1 MRVVSDRPGSEP
13 AKRGFFKRWGKPLL
27 VCSLALNLVTVGLIV
42 GAGMRER
49 RFMHGLAASRL
60 AAPDGKA
67 AAQLGSL
74 AFVET
79 MKPERRESLLAPV
92 KERWEALK
100 ALRREVRAARTEF
113 VKILDSEP
121 FDSDRAK
128 AKATRIIEAENS
140 ARSAFHALLIEI
152 ARGMTP
158 DERSAFRRWRIEAR
172 HGGPGAPG
180 GPPPR

>member
-1 MRVVSDRPGSEP
+1 MRLVSERPGPEA
-13 AKRGFFKRWGKPLL
+13 AKRSFLERWGKPLL

-49 RFMHGLAASRL
+49 RLMHGVAATRL
-60 AAPDGKA
+60 ATPEGKA

-79 MKPERRESLLAPV
+79 MKPERRDSLLAPV

-100 ALRREVRAARTEF
+100 ALRREVRAARIEF
-113 VKILDSEP
+113 IRIMDSEP
-121 FDSDRAK
+121 FDPDRAR

-152 ARGMTP
+152 VRGMTP
-158 DERSAFRRWRIEAR
+158 DERNEFKRWRIEAR
-172 HGGPGAPG
+172 GGGPG